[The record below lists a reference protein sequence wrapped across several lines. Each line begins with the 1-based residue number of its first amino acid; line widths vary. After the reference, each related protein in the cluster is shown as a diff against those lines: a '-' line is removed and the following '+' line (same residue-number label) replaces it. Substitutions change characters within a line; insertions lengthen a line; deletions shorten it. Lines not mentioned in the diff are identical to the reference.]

1 MVSGVR
7 CAVPF
12 RFRAEPLGYA
22 ERMWFDSWSEIARTA
37 AVGSAAYVALIAI
50 LRISGKRTLAK
61 LNAFDFVVTVALGS
75 TLATIL
81 LSSDVSWTE
90 GAMAL
95 MVLAA
100 LQYLAAA
107 VSSRV
112 RPVRAVM
119 TAAPTL
125 LLNNGK
131 LLDDALAAQRVTAA
145 QVRQAIRGSGA
156 GDMTAVAA
164 VVLESDGSM
173 SVITSASVGDGSAL
187 TDVPRWPAP
196 SHR

>member
-1 MVSGVR
+1 MRSCVVSGARV
-7 CAVPF
+7 
-12 RFRAEPLGYA
+12 RFRAEALGYA
-22 ERMWFDSWSEIARTA
+22 ERMWFDSWSDIARTA
-37 AVGSAAYVALIAI
+37 VVGSTAYVALIAI
-50 LRISGKRTLAK
+50 LRLSGKRTLAK

-81 LSSDVSWTE
+81 LSSEVSWTE

-95 MVLAA
+95 TVLAA

-125 LLNNGK
+125 LLINGK
-131 LLDDALAAQRVTAA
+131 LLDDALTAQRVTSA

-173 SVITSASVGDGSAL
+173 SVISRASVGDGSAL
-187 TDVPRWPAP
+187 SDLPRWP
-196 SHR
+196 SLSQ